1 MAMKR
6 LLIAVLLAPFISI
19 SSGTETMQ
27 LDRAPVN
34 LGDRASLQ
42 RGAAHF
48 VNYCLNCHAAAAM
61 RYARLQDL
69 GLSEDQI
76 RNNLMFVTDR
86 LGDTMTTTLDARD
99 AKKWF
104 GVVPPDLSVTARAR
118 GSDWLYTY
126 LRSFYRDPKTATGW
140 NNLVFPQVGMPHV
153 LHGLQGEQQLEVTE
167 RIDAR
172 SGDKVES
179 HRIVPGKPGSLSAV
193 EYDVFVGD
201 LVNYL
206 TYMGEPARA
215 QRTQI
220 GVIVLFFLSML
231 LVLSVLLKQEY
242 WKDVK

>member
-1 MAMKR
+1 MNMKR
-6 LLIAVLLAPFISI
+6 FLIAILLAPFIAIAGAS
-19 SSGTETMQ
+19 ETQQ

-48 VNYCLNCHAAAAM
+48 VNYCLNCHSANAM

-69 GLSEDQI
+69 GLSEAEI
-76 RNNLMFVTDR
+76 RNNLMFVTDKF
-86 LGDTMTTTLDARD
+86 GDTMTTTFDPKD

-104 GVVPPDLSVTARAR
+104 AVVPPDLSVTARAR

-126 LRSFYRDPKTATGW
+126 LRSFYRDPKTSTGW
-140 NNLVFPQVGMPHV
+140 NNLVFPQVAMPHV
-153 LHGLQGEQQLEVTE
+153 LHGLQGEQQLQVTE
-167 RIDAR
+167 RIDSH
-172 SGDKVES
+172 SGEKVES
-179 HRIVPGKPGSLSAV
+179 HKIVPGTPGTLTPA
-193 EYDVFVGD
+193 EYDKFVGD

-206 TYMGEPARA
+206 TFMGEPARG

-220 GVIVLFFLSML
+220 GIIVLFFLAIFF
-231 LVLSVLLKQEY
+231 VLSLLLKLEF

>member
-1 MAMKR
+1 MNMKR
-6 LLIAVLLAPFISI
+6 FLLAMLVAPFISAAGA
-19 SSGTETMQ
+19 SESVK

-48 VNYCLNCHAAAAM
+48 VNYCLNCHSAAAM

-69 GLSEDQI
+69 GLTEDEI
-76 RNNLMFVTDR
+76 RNNLMFITDKF
-86 LGDTMTTTLDARD
+86 GDTMKTTLDPKD

-104 GVVPPDLSVTARAR
+104 GVVPPDLSVTARSR

-126 LRSFYRDPKTATGW
+126 FRSFYRDPKTSTGW
-140 NNLVFPQVGMPHV
+140 NNLVFPQVSMPHV
-153 LHGLQGEQQLEVTE
+153 LYGLQGEQQLEVTE
-167 RIDAR
+167 RVDAH
-172 SGDKVES
+172 SGEKVES
-179 HRIVPGKPGSLSAV
+179 HRIVPGKPGSLSPV
-193 EYDVFVGD
+193 EYDIFVGD

-215 QRTQI
+215 ERTQT
-220 GVIVLFFLSML
+220 GVIVLFFLAIFFI
-231 LVLSVLLKQEY
+231 LSLLLKQEY

>member
-1 MAMKR
+1 MDMKK
-6 LLIAVLLAPFISI
+6 LLIAMLVAPFIGAASA
-19 SSGTETMQ
+19 SETLQ

-42 RGAAHF
+42 RGAANF

-61 RYARLQDL
+61 RYARLEDL
-69 GLSEDQI
+69 GLSEAQI
-76 RNNLMFVTDR
+76 RGNLMFVTDK
-86 LGDTMTTTLDARD
+86 LGETMTTTLDAKD

-118 GSDWLYTY
+118 GSDWLFTY
-126 LRSFYRDPKTATGW
+126 LRSFYRDSKTATGW

-167 RIDAR
+167 RVD
-172 SGDKVES
+172 SHTGEKVES
-179 HRIVPGKPGSLSAV
+179 HRIVPGKPGTMTPL
-193 EYDVFVGD
+193 EYDIFVAD

-206 TYMGEPARA
+206 TFMGEPARA

-220 GVIVLFFLSML
+220 GIVVLFFLAIFF
-231 LVLSVLLKQEY
+231 VLSLLLKLEF

>member
-6 LLIAVLLAPFISI
+6 FLLAMLVAPLLCVAHASE
-19 SSGTETMQ
+19 SLQ

-69 GLSEDQI
+69 GLSEDEI

-86 LGDTMTTTLDARD
+86 FGDTMTTTLDVKD

-104 GVVPPDLSVTARAR
+104 NVAPPDLSVTARSR

-126 LRSFYRDPKTATGW
+126 LRSFYRDAKTSTGW
-140 NNLVFPQVGMPHV
+140 NNLVFPQVAMPHV
-153 LHGLQGEQQLEVTE
+153 LSGLQGEQQLEVTE
-167 RIDAR
+167 RVDAH
-172 SGDKVES
+172 SGEKIES
-179 HRIVPGKPGSLSAV
+179 HRIVPGKPGSLTPV
-193 EYDVFVGD
+193 EYDMFVAD

-206 TYMGEPARA
+206 TFMGEPARA

-220 GVIVLFFLSML
+220 GVIVLFFLAILFVISL
-231 LVLSVLLKQEY
+231 LLKQEY

>member
-1 MAMKR
+1 MNMKR
-6 LLIAVLLAPFISI
+6 ILIAMLVAPFITI
-19 SSGTETMQ
+19 ASGNETLQ

-69 GLSEDQI
+69 GLSEAEI
-76 RNNLMFVTDR
+76 RNNLMFVGDR
-86 LGDTMTTTLDARD
+86 FGDTMTTTLDPKD

-104 GVVPPDLSVTARAR
+104 GVVPPDLSVTARSR

-126 LRSFYRDPKTATGW
+126 LRSFYRDAKTTTGW
-140 NNLVFPQVGMPHV
+140 NNTVFPQVGMPHV
-153 LHGLQGEQQLEVTE
+153 LSTLQGEQRLEVTE
-167 RIDAR
+167 KVD
-172 SGDKVES
+172 SHTGQKVES
-179 HRIVPGKPGSLSAV
+179 HKIVAGTPGSLSPL
-193 EYDVFVGD
+193 EYDIFVGD

-220 GVIVLFFLSML
+220 GVFVLFFLAL
-231 LVLSVLLKQEY
+231 FLVVALLLKAEY

>member
-1 MAMKR
+1 MDMKR
-6 LLIAVLLAPFISI
+6 FLIAMLVAPFISVA
-19 SSGTETMQ
+19 GANEALQ

-69 GLSEDQI
+69 GLSEVEI

-86 LGDTMTTTLDARD
+86 FGDSMTTTLDAKD

-126 LRSFYRDPKTATGW
+126 LRSFYRDPKTSTGW

-167 RIDAR
+167 RID
-172 SGDKVES
+172 SHTGEKMES
-179 HRIVPGKPGSLSAV
+179 HKIVAGKPGALTPL
-193 EYDVFVGD
+193 EYDIFVGD

-206 TYMGEPARA
+206 TFMGEPARA

-220 GVIVLFFLSML
+220 GIIVLFFLAAFF
-231 LVLSVLLKQEY
+231 VLSLLLKLEY

>member
-1 MAMKR
+1 MNMKR
-6 LLIAVLLAPFISI
+6 FLHCDAGSAVHPAAGASE
-19 SSGTETMQ
+19 SVK

-48 VNYCLNCHAAAAM
+48 VNYCLNCHSAAAM

-69 GLSEDQI
+69 GLTEDEI
-76 RNNLMFVTDR
+76 RNNLMFITDKF
-86 LGDTMTTTLDARD
+86 GDTMKTTLDPKD

-104 GVVPPDLSVTARAR
+104 GVVPPDLSVTARSR

-126 LRSFYRDPKTATGW
+126 FRSFYRDPKTSTGW

-153 LHGLQGEQQLEVTE
+153 LYGLQGEQQLEVTE
-167 RIDAR
+167 RVDKH
-172 SGDKVES
+172 SGDKMES
-179 HRIVPGKPGSLSAV
+179 HRIVPGKPGSLSPV
-193 EYDVFVGD
+193 EYDIFVGD

-215 QRTQI
+215 ERTQT
-220 GVIVLFFLSML
+220 GVIVLFFLALFFVVSL
-231 LVLSVLLKQEY
+231 LLKQEY